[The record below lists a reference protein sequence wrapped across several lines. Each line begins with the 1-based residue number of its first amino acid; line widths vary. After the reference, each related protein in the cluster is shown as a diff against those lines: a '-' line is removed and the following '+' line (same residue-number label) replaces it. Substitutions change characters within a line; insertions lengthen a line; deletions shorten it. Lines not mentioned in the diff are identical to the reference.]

1 MEDFSVAGLSI
12 SKVVTSSFNPS
23 SYRFTNGPIGTPSH
37 TPQRRSIQVPR
48 TSCHGPSPATDPIHA
63 TVAGTPSTHCTDGSS
78 HGRKVPPVRL
88 QPGTPVPTRKKW
100 MFPQSQ
106 PFPCCKG
113 FQASHIGTTIC
124 FWLGLFFF
132 FFFFSEGVGSYW
144 TSWTVGRTR
153 EPQGQLSDMAPRV
166 GSPVVGLRPRP
177 GDGLKPTRTHGQT
190 PSEVPSETRLF
201 PAFAAT

>member
-132 FFFFSEGVGSYW
+132 FFRGSGIVLDVLDGRKDQGA
-144 TSWTVGRTR
+144 SGPTVRHGAT
-153 EPQGQLSDMAPRV
+153 GWFTCCGAP
-166 GSPVVGLRPRP
+166 
-177 GDGLKPTRTHGQT
+177 
-190 PSEVPSETRLF
+190 
-201 PAFAAT
+201 ATAW